1 MRLRFLVP
9 ATVACLATGLLHCGS
24 DMPAAVGKDAGK
36 DAIALP
42 EPDSGNG
49 NGNGND
55 AGSELPPPPP
65 PPPGC
70 PGNVLPTENECMIHE
85 SYGVFVSAS
94 KGTAAGDGSRVS
106 PLKSV
111 SAAIAAAK
119 SSGRRVYA
127 CAETYDEVLTL
138 ADGIAVFGYFD
149 CTSSWKVGAS
159 RATIAPTT
167 ESVAA
172 RAASISK
179 PTRIE
184 GFDVKAPNATSP
196 GGSSIGLIAQDAGGL
211 SFFDVSITA
220 GAAMA
225 GDDGAPGVQLTQAG
239 NIDGEDGLDSTLG
252 YLMNDGRNAAEYG
265 RMRAGGVSQCVGVA
279 GKNGGAGGAG
289 GKNGRYN
296 TLNRLT
302 GTPCTPPAGGGGGLS
317 TCGYELYGAD
327 TRADGTP
334 RPGSTE
340 TARGG
345 SQTEAALAGE
355 MKPTGMSGVN
365 GGAGTFGADGYH
377 GENGTQGTDGAPGQG
392 GGGGSSVRPDV
403 LPSDAQMR
411 WGIVGAGG
419 GAGGCPGLAGTPGKA
434 GGASVAVVAIRSAMH
449 FDAKSLLTA
458 QSAGMGGKG
467 TRSSA
472 PTAGGSP
479 GSNPSGKAFS
489 AGGFGA
495 SGSLGGASG
504 HGGSGPSVG
513 VAWTGAQP
521 VVETT
526 PTVGAPAPAQPDSD
540 GIAGSLPG
548 VAEPFLRF

>member
-9 ATVACLATGLLHCGS
+9 TAVACLATGLLHCGP
-24 DMPAAVGKDAGK
+24 DMPAAAGKDAGK

-42 EPDSGNG
+42 EPDAGAAA
-49 NGNGND
+49 D
-55 AGSELPPPPP
+55 ASTELPPPPP

-70 PGNVLPTENECMIHE
+70 PGNVLPSENECMVHE

-94 KGTAAGDGSRVS
+94 KGTPAGDGSRTS

-149 CTSSWKVGAS
+149 CGSSWKVGAT
-159 RATIAPTT
+159 RATIAPKT
-167 ESVAA
+167 EGVAA
-172 RAASISK
+172 RAASIGK

-184 GFDVKAPNATSP
+184 GFEIKAADATTP

-225 GDDGAPGVQLTQAG
+225 GEDGVAAVQLTQAG
-239 NIDGEDGLDSTLG
+239 NIDGEDGLGSTIG
-252 YLMNDGRNAAEYG
+252 YLLNDGRNAAEYG
-265 RMRAGGVSQCVGVA
+265 RTRAGGVSQCVGVA
-279 GKNGGAGGAG
+279 GKNGGSGGAG
-289 GKNGRYN
+289 GKNGRYS
-296 TLNRLT
+296 TINRVT
-302 GTPCTPPAGGGGGLS
+302 GTPCVPSGDVSP
-317 TCGYELYGAD
+317 CGYELYDTGA
-327 TRADGTP
+327 RADGTP
-334 RPGSTE
+334 RPATTVS
-340 TARGG
+340 ARGASPTEVALSGAAGTDGANGKSGNGG
-345 SQTEAALAGE
+345 SFGSDGYQ
-355 MKPTGMSGVN
+355 GMS
-365 GGAGTFGADGYH
+365 
-377 GENGTQGTDGAPGQG
+377 GTQGTDGAPGQG
-392 GGGGSSVRPDV
+392 GGGGSGVRPDTIV
-403 LPSDAQMR
+403 GDNQLR
-411 WGIVGAGG
+411 WGMVGAGG

-449 FDAKSLLTA
+449 FDAKSILTA
-458 QSAGMGGKG
+458 QSGGTGGRGSAGSLPTPGG
-467 TRSSA
+467 R
-472 PTAGGSP
+472 P
-479 GSNPSGKAFS
+479 GFNPSGNAFS

-495 SGSLGGASG
+495 AGGLGGSSG
-504 HGGSGPSVG
+504 HGSSGPSVG

-526 PTVGAPAPAQPDSD
+526 PTVAEAAPGRPEED
-540 GIAGSLPG
+540 GVASSGPG

>member
-9 ATVACLATGLLHCGS
+9 AAVACLATGLLHCGS
-24 DMPAAVGKDAGK
+24 DMPAAAGKDAGK

-42 EPDSGNG
+42 EPDAGTG
-49 NGNGND
+49 TD
-55 AGSELPPPPP
+55 ADAAAELPPPPP

-70 PGNVLPTENECMIHE
+70 PGNVLPTENECMVHE

-94 KGTAAGDGSRVS
+94 KGSPAGDGSRTN

-149 CTSSWKVGAS
+149 CASSWKVGAT
-159 RATIAPTT
+159 RATIAPKT
-167 ESVAA
+167 EGVAA
-172 RAASISK
+172 RAASIGK

-184 GFDVKAPNATSP
+184 GFAIKAADATSP

-211 SFFDVSITA
+211 SFFDVGITA
-220 GAAMA
+220 GTAMA
-225 GDDGAPGVQLTQAG
+225 GEDGIPGVQLTQAG
-239 NIDGEDGLDSTLG
+239 NIDGEDGLDSTIG
-252 YLMNDGRNAAEYG
+252 YLVNDGRNAAEYG

-279 GKNGGAGGAG
+279 GKNGGPGGAG

-296 TLNRLT
+296 TVNRIS
-302 GTPCTPPAGGGGGLS
+302 GAYCKPGPAAGVPV
-317 TCGYELYGAD
+317 CVYNLYGGD

-334 RPGSTE
+334 RPGSTD

-345 SQTEAALAGE
+345 SETDAALSG
-355 MKPTGMSGVN
+355 TTSVSGVSGVN
-365 GGAGTFGADGYH
+365 GGSGTFGPDGYH
-377 GENGTQGTDGAPGQG
+377 GENGRQGTDGSPGQG
-392 GGGGSSVRPDV
+392 GGGGSSVRPDTIPGDD
-403 LPSDAQMR
+403 LTR

-434 GGASVAVVAIRSAMH
+434 GGASVAVVAIRSVMH
-449 FDAKSLLTA
+449 FDAKSLLAA
-458 QSAGMGGKG
+458 QSGGTGGKG

-472 PTAGGSP
+472 PTAGGRP
-479 GSNPSGKAFS
+479 GFNPSGKEFS

-495 SGSLGGASG
+495 SGSVAGFSG

-513 VAWTGAQP
+513 VAWTGSQP

-526 PTVGAPAPAQPDSD
+526 PTVGEPAPGQPSD
-540 GIAGSLPG
+540 DAIPASAPG